1 MDEAAVNDEAEAAVN
16 NESMDE
22 GAADETAMG
31 GPAID
36 GVTAEREVIV
46 GLDPR
51 YPSRAA
57 VSWAAEEARLRRLP
71 LRLVVAVPWLGGT
84 RHRDDEPQ
92 RPSLRA
98 QATQVLESAA
108 GWAGGDNPPPE
119 LIMEVYDGSPVAG
132 LTAGSRHAQSVVVGS
147 HGLNRLKELL
157 SAGSVVAPLTARAR
171 CPVVVVREPLS
182 ARAGPPHLVV
192 GVDADSPSTAAIGFA
207 FAEAAVRGVALSAVS
222 VREPPLLPFT
232 HRERARE
239 RQRGLLAEAVAGWSG
254 RHPGVAVAQE
264 VLVGDPVE
272 ELVGASSTA
281 LAVVVGRSH
290 RHLGTG
296 IGLGRVVHG
305 LLHRASCPVIVVPP
319 P

>member
-1 MDEAAVNDEAEAAVN
+1 MDEAAVNNEAEAAVN
-16 NESMDE
+16 HAPMDE
-22 GAADETAMG
+22 GAADDTAVS
-31 GPAID
+31 GPAVD
-36 GVTAEREVIV
+36 GVAAEREVIV
-46 GLDPR
+46 GLDPLN
-51 YPSRAA
+51 PSRAA
-57 VSWAAEEARLRRLP
+57 VSWAAEEARLRGLP
-71 LRLVVAVPWLGGT
+71 LRLVVAVPWLGDT
-84 RHRDDEPQ
+84 RHGDDEPQ

-108 GWAGGDNPPPE
+108 EWAGGEYAPPG

-147 HGLNRLKELL
+147 SDLNRLKEVL

-192 GVDADSPSTAAIGFA
+192 GVDADSPSPAAIGFA

-222 VREPPLLPFT
+222 VSEPPVLPFT

-254 RHPGVAVAQE
+254 RHPGVAVAEE
-264 VLVGDPVE
+264 VLDGDPVE
-272 ELVGASSTA
+272 QLVGASSTA
-281 LAVVVGRSH
+281 LAVVVGRTH

-296 IGLGRVVHG
+296 LGLGRVVHG
-305 LLHRASCPVIVVPP
+305 LLHRANCPVVVVPP
-319 P
+319 A